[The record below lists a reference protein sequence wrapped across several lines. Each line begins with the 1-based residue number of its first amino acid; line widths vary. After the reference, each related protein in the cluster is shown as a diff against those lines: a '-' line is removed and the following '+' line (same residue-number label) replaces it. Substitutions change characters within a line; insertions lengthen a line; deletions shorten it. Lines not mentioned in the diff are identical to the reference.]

1 MSATENSST
10 PLRKDKGTSINGDGG
25 GSGNNIG
32 FRPTQGMAVVPPKPQ
47 DLQQSYASIV
57 GNDANPKG
65 WYGSMSK
72 SPTIISLLAILFVV
86 HLQR

>member
-1 MSATENSST
+1 MSDAAASST
-10 PLRKDKGTSINGDGG
+10 APLKAANGHDHEASNGVSNKDTV
-25 GSGNNIG
+25 IG
-32 FRPTQGMAVVPPKPQ
+32 FRPQAMAVIPPREQ

-72 SPTIISLLAILFVV
+72 LDLVYQSPSPSCTS
-86 HLQR
+86 